1 MSQPVPS
8 PLSHQ
13 VRLAGFFSRLIAFG
27 LDLAIISVINLVILA
42 GTRLIVEFFF
52 VGRFGAFPAMQ
63 NFADTIVAS
72 SEWLT
77 ALISTSFGFIYFI
90 FFWVISG
97 FTPGKALLGLR
108 VVRTDGRPVNLA
120 RAVLRLIA
128 YLIAALPLFLGFI
141 WILFDNRRQGW
152 HDKIART
159 YVIYMWDKNSHPL
172 VAGSPEHAPGVK
184 KPSPIGQED

>member
-1 MSQPVPS
+1 MA
-8 PLSHQ
+8 L
-13 VRLAGFFSRLIAFG
+13 FSTF
-27 LDLAIISVINLVILA
+27 
-42 GTRLIVEFFF
+42 
-52 VGRFGAFPAMQ
+52 
-63 NFADTIVAS
+63 
-72 SEWLT
+72 
-77 ALISTSFGFIYFI
+77 FGFIYFI

-108 VVRTDGRPVNLA
+108 VVRTDGRPVNLG

-159 YVIYMWDKNSHPL
+159 YVIYMWDKSSHPL
-172 VAGSPEHAPGVK
+172 VAGSPEHAPGVN

>member
-1 MSQPVPS
+1 MKQPEAA
-8 PLSHQ
+8 PLLQ
-13 VRLAGFFSRLIAFG
+13 PVRLAGFFSRLIAFG
-27 LDLAIISVINLVILA
+27 LDLLFISLINMVVLTGTGLIIN
-42 GTRLIVEFFF
+42 FFF
-52 VGRFGAFPAMQ
+52 VGNFEGVPVIQ
-63 NFADTIVAS
+63 NIADAIIAS
-72 SEWLT
+72 SAWLM
-77 ALISTSFGFIYFI
+77 ALFSTFFGFVYFI

-108 VVRTDGRPVNLA
+108 VVRTDGRPVNLG

-159 YVIYMWDKNSHPL
+159 YVIYMWDQKSHPQP
-172 VAGSPEHAPGVK
+172 AGSGEPVV
-184 KPSPIGQED
+184 QR

>member
-1 MSQPVPS
+1 MSQPEAS
-8 PLSHQ
+8 LLSHP
-13 VRLAGFFSRLIAFG
+13 VRLAGFFSRLLAFG
-27 LDLAIISVINLVILA
+27 LDLMFISLINLVVIT
-42 GTRLIVEFFF
+42 GSGLIINFFF
-52 VGRFGAFPAMQ
+52 AGNFGGVPVIQAVV
-63 NFADTIVAS
+63 NTIIAS
-72 SEWLT
+72 SAWLM
-77 ALISTSFGFIYFI
+77 ALFSTFFGFIYFI
-90 FFWVISG
+90 FFWVIAG

-159 YVIYMWDKNSHPL
+159 YVIYMWDQKSRP
-172 VAGSPEHAPGVK
+172 VGVGSSEQKPGPPKIVY
-184 KPSPIGQED
+184 